1 MVKRKD
7 QPYRLGFAY
16 TEYSMNIM
24 MHSRR
29 YTNVDIRYRIR
40 DRASCAPHNGYKM
53 NVLTNFTPQF
63 FTTKS
68 LKGSGFG
75 RPGSSSGKITRSNS
89 AVRSHSWIKDFMAKR
104 SRWEQSKEV
113 KVTYQSFLLA
123 FQWLHFQGL

>member
-1 MVKRKD
+1 MYL
-7 QPYRLGFAY
+7 QSL
-16 TEYSMNIM
+16 
-24 MHSRR
+24 
-29 YTNVDIRYRIR
+29 
-40 DRASCAPHNGYKM
+40 
-53 NVLTNFTPQF
+53 TPQF

-75 RPGSSSGKITRSNS
+75 RPGNSSGKITRSNS